1 MDQDFSQSALL
12 NFLREESV
20 SGRLHP
26 ATARSWRKAAEALF
40 PFLNEPE
47 RQDLRELSLGSL
59 MQRIHDAQERDLR
72 DELVELYATR
82 LRAALDVFLGDG
94 SGAENRSR
102 SAAATV
108 QADSGRG
115 VSASEASALEAVSLA
130 FDRQRADVVPVPLD
144 HGRVVYLHGLPRDL
158 SRRDAQRIVRV
169 VEAYV
174 NDESPS

>member
-26 ATARSWRKAAEALF
+26 ATARSWRKATEALF
-40 PFLNEPE
+40 PFLNEQE
-47 RQDLRELSLGSL
+47 QQDLRALSLGDL

-72 DELVELYATR
+72 DELVELYTTR
-82 LRAALDVFLGDG
+82 LRAALDVFLGDSG
-94 SGAENRSR
+94 GAEPGFRSV
-102 SAAATV
+102 AAV
-108 QADSGRG
+108 QTHPDSS

-130 FDRQRADVVPVPLD
+130 FDRQRADVVPIPLD

-158 SRRDAQRIVRV
+158 SSRDAQRIVRV